1 MIYEDR
7 LILYHA
13 APLWQ
18 LYIWWDKQAVNNMWD
33 KGAMIKNKV
42 VMNNIGYKVALYN
55 MWGKGAMINM

>member
-33 KGAMIKNKV
+33 KGATVNMKNKV
-42 VMNNIGYKVALYN
+42 VMNNIGYKV
-55 MWGKGAMINM
+55 M